1 MIDFSLSG
9 SGDKKYKEI
18 NFGTTNKELY
28 DLVLKQIEIIINSV
42 CWQNRTEET
51 KYIIVNDDSE

>member
-9 SGDKKYKEI
+9 SGEKKYKEVH
-18 NFGTTNKELY
+18 FSTTNQDLY
-28 DLVLKQIEIIINSV
+28 NLVLKQIKIIINSV

>member
-9 SGDKKYKEI
+9 CGDKKYKEI

-42 CWQNRTEET
+42 CWQNRNEHI
-51 KYIIVNDDSE
+51 KYLIVNDEEE